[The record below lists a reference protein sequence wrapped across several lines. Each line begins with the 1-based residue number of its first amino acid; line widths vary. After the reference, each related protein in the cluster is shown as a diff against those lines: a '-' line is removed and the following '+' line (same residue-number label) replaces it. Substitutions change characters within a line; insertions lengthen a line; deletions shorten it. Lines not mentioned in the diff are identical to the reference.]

1 MLGVPC
7 ATAHMLQTLVCVSFQ
22 YLMMKQFMLPVLQ
35 RPTPPWGLPG
45 PAGVFVAFTF
55 DMMRVIRCPLA

>member
-1 MLGVPC
+1 
-7 ATAHMLQTLVCVSFQ
+7 MLQTLVCVSFQ